1 MSTEANRRT
10 AKSMWEVAVGQVV
23 RLGDHNDAEAAV
35 DAMRTP
41 NSSTC
46 RALLAQGRG
55 KPWLP
60 SVRDALAEVGIAAA
74 EDILGGHGD
83 E

>member
-1 MSTEANRRT
+1 MSTEANRRV
-10 AKSMWEVAVGQVV
+10 AKSMFELAARLVMK
-23 RLGDHNDAEAAV
+23 LGDEDDSETAFAALQ
-35 DAMRTP
+35 TP

-74 EDILGGHGD
+74 EDILGGHDD

>member
-1 MSTEANRRT
+1 MEANRRV
-10 AKSMWEVAVGQVV
+10 AKSMFELAVRFVMK
-23 RLGDHNDAEAAV
+23 RGDQNDAEVALAALE
-35 DAMRTP
+35 TP

-60 SVRDALAEVGIAAA
+60 SVRDALAEVGIVAA